1 MQDKKKNKDDW
12 REDLY
17 NLKEQ
22 LRRRQLVG
30 SQAQGKKTLE
40 VLRQIVDKYAWKNVN
55 ELIKKIK
62 EIGSEVATIDPLA
75 FSVNSTFRRLLNVIR
90 KEYIKLCIKQPAH
103 YYCFTRSENFEG
115 YLQVDVNMCLLRS
128 AIFEGINELLHEYS
142 QSWDFDQCLDI
153 FTTNETILIYG
164 YSNLVERILK
174 SISKKKTNLTV
185 FILDGDPEKYSQ
197 EFVQKIAFEFGI
209 NAILMSDSSL
219 FNLIPKVSKVILSAK
234 AIFPDGS
241 AVTLSGGYLI
251 SHTAK
256 FFSVPIVIVAALYK
270 LCHFP
275 LFDTQR
281 TNLIVPPN
289 LFADSLK
296 QHSNVHFA
304 INKLDLIPDDLISIF
319 LTENGSMSK
328 LQLYEIFKGRF
339 HPDDL

>member
-1 MQDKKKNKDDW
+1 MQDKKKSKDDW

-17 NLKEQ
+17 NLIEL
-22 LRRRQLVG
+22 LRRRQLIG

-40 VLRQIVDKYAWKNVN
+40 VLRQIVDKCTWKSVN
-55 ELIKKIK
+55 ELILKIK
-62 EIGSEVATIDPLA
+62 EIGSEVASIDPLA
-75 FSVNSTFRRLLNVIR
+75 FSVNSTFRRFLNVVR
-90 KEYIKLCIKQPAH
+90 KEYIKLCTKQPAC
-103 YYCFTRSENFEG
+103 YYYFSSSENTD
-115 YLQVDVNMCLLRS
+115 LQGDVNMCLLRS
-128 AIFEGINELLHEYS
+128 AIFEGINELLHEYG

-153 FTTNETILIYG
+153 FTANETVLIYG
-164 YSNLVERILK
+164 YSNLIERMLK

-185 FILDGDPEKYSQ
+185 FILDGDPEKYSY
-197 EFVQKIAFEFGI
+197 EFAQKISFEFGI

-219 FNLIPKVSKVILSAK
+219 FSLIPKVSKVILSAK

-296 QHSNVHFA
+296 QLSNVHFA
-304 INKLDLIPDDLISIF
+304 INKLDLIPDNLISIF

>member
-1 MQDKKKNKDDW
+1 MHDKKKNDW

-17 NLKEQ
+17 NLIEL
-22 LRRRQLVG
+22 LRRRQLIG

-40 VLRQIVDKYAWKNVN
+40 VLRQIVDKYSWKNVN
-55 ELIKKIK
+55 ELILNIK
-62 EIGSEVATIDPLA
+62 EIGSEVASIDPLA
-75 FSVNSTFRRLLNVIR
+75 FSANSTFRRLLNVIR
-90 KEYIKLCIKQPAH
+90 KEYIKLCIKQPTSCH
-103 YYCFTRSENFEG
+103 YFKSSENSRG
-115 YLQVDVNMCLLRS
+115 YLQGDVNMCLLRS
-128 AIFEGINELLHEYS
+128 AIFEGINELLHEYG

-153 FTTNETILIYG
+153 FTANETILIYG
-164 YSNLVERILK
+164 YSNLVERMLR

-185 FILDGDPEKYSQ
+185 FILDGDPEKYSR
-197 EFVQKIAFEFGI
+197 EFAQKISFEFGI

-219 FNLIPKVSKVILSAK
+219 FSLIPKVSKVILSAK

-251 SHTAK
+251 SHAAK
-256 FFSVPIVIVAALYK
+256 LFSVPIVIVSALYK

-296 QHSNVHFA
+296 QLSNVHFA
-304 INKLDLIPDDLISIF
+304 INKLDLIPDNLISIF

-328 LQLYEIFKGRF
+328 LQLYEIFKSRF

>member
-1 MQDKKKNKDDW
+1 MQDKKKNDW

-17 NLKEQ
+17 NLIEQ

-30 SQAQGKKTLE
+30 SQAQGRKILE
-40 VLRQIVDKYAWKNVN
+40 VLRQIVDKYAWKNVY
-55 ELIKKIK
+55 ELINKIK
-62 EIGSEVATIDPLA
+62 EIGSDVAAIDPLA
-75 FSVNSTFRRLLNVIR
+75 FSVNSTYRRLLNVIR
-90 KEYIKLCIKQPAH
+90 KEYIKLCIKQPMH
-103 YYCFTRSENFEG
+103 YDCLTHSESLGN
-115 YLQVDVNMCLLRS
+115 YLQSDVNMCLLRS
-128 AIFEGINELLHEYS
+128 AIFEGINELLHEYG

-164 YSNLVERILK
+164 YSDLVERMLK

-185 FILDGDPEKYSQ
+185 FILDGDPEKHSQ
-197 EFVQKIAFEFGI
+197 EFVQKIVLEFGI

-219 FNLIPKVSKVILSAK
+219 FNLIPKVSKVILGAK

-251 SHTAK
+251 SQCAK
-256 FFSVPIVIVAALYK
+256 IFSVPIVIVAALYK

-319 LTENGSMSK
+319 LTEHGSMSK
-328 LQLYEIFKGRF
+328 LQLYEIFKARF

>member
-1 MQDKKKNKDDW
+1 MHDKKKNNDW

-17 NLKEQ
+17 NLIEL
-22 LRRRQLVG
+22 LRRRQLIG

-40 VLRQIVDKYAWKNVN
+40 VLRQIVDKYSWKNVN
-55 ELIKKIK
+55 ELISNIK
-62 EIGSEVATIDPLA
+62 EIGSEVASIDPLA
-75 FSVNSTFRRLLNVIR
+75 FSANGTFRRLINVIR
-90 KEYIKLCIKQPAH
+90 KEYIKLSVKQPSSCQ
-103 YYCFTRSENFEG
+103 YFKNSENSKG
-115 YLQVDVNMCLLRS
+115 YLQDVNMCLLRS
-128 AIFEGINELLHEYS
+128 AIFEGINELLHEYG

-153 FTTNETILIYG
+153 FTANETILIYG
-164 YSNLVERILK
+164 YSNLVERMLT
-174 SISKKKTNLTV
+174 SISKKKTNLIV
-185 FILDGDPEKYSQ
+185 FILDGDPEKHSQ
-197 EFVQKIAFEFGI
+197 EFAQKISLEFGI
-209 NAILMSDSSL
+209 NAILISDSSL
-219 FNLIPKVSKVILSAK
+219 FSLIPKVSKVILSAK

-251 SHTAK
+251 SQTAK
-256 FFSVPIVIVAALYK
+256 FFSVPIVIVSALYK

-296 QHSNVHFA
+296 QLSNVHFA
-304 INKLDLIPDDLISIF
+304 INKLDLIPDNLISIF
-319 LTENGSMSK
+319 LTENGTMSK